1 MLSGL
6 RELLECHDLLL
17 VLARRDIAARYRQ
30 SALGVLWAVLQPLGT
45 MAIFSIIFGRLIGV
59 PTGGVPYPL
68 FAFAGLL
75 PWQFFASSI
84 NAAGTSVINTPNLIT
99 KVYFP
104 RLVIPLAAL
113 GAPLL
118 DFAVSSVLMLLLAAH
133 YGVWPSLRLLTMPLF
148 LLLAAVAAMGVG
160 SFVAAM
166 AVAYRDFRHLLPFL
180 TQSWMFLTPV
190 IYPPR
195 LIPASLQ
202 SLLFLNPMTGVVDG
216 MRWAWLGSELDLR
229 QVGLSAAV
237 AVLMCLGGVGYFRAV
252 ERRFADLV

>member
-1 MLSGL
+1 MLGC
-6 RELLECHDLLL
+6 RDLLL
-17 VLARRDIAARYRQ
+17 VLARRDIASRYRQ

-59 PTGGVPYPL
+59 PSGGVPYPL

-75 PWQFFASSI
+75 PWQFFAGSI

-104 RLVIPLAAL
+104 RLVIPAAAL

-133 YGVWPSLRLLTMPLF
+133 YSVWPSLRLLAVPGF
-148 LLLAAVAAMGVG
+148 LLLAAIAAMGVG

-166 AVAYRDFRHLLPFL
+166 AVAYRDFRHLLPFM
-180 TQSWMFLTPV
+180 TQSLMFLTPV
-190 IYPPR
+190 IYPAR
-195 LIPASLQ
+195 MIPASLQ
-202 SLLFLNPMTGVVDG
+202 PLLALNPMTGVVNG
-216 MRWAWLGSELDLR
+216 MRWAWLGSEVDWR
-229 QVGLSAAV
+229 QIGLSAAV
-237 AVLMCLGGVGYFRAV
+237 AVLLAVFGMGYFRAV
-252 ERRFADLV
+252 ERRFADVV